1 MSEIHLKKHQID
13 QKSSFRKWVGFPAR
27 SPVPARG
34 ARGTIVSATGSGKTI
49 MAAASAL
56 ECFPHGRILVT
67 VPTLDLLVQTAQA
80 WRTVG
85 HRSPMAAVC
94 SLENDPV
101 LNELGV
107 RTTTNPIQLALWA
120 GRGPVIVFATYAS
133 LVDRED
139 YAALQDQERPY
150 GPWQNSG
157 NGKTRKKTRGPL
169 EAALTGGE
177 RLYGQQMAPFD
188 LAIVDE
194 AHGTAGDLGRPWAAI
209 HDNTRIPADFRLYL
223 TATPRI
229 LAAARPQKGADGQEL
244 EIASMADD
252 PDGTYGAWLAELGL
266 SEAIERE
273 ILAGFEIDVLEIRD
287 PSPVLGESEEA
298 RRGRRLALLQTA
310 LLEHAAAYNLRTV
323 MTFHQKVEEAAAFA
337 DKLPETA
344 AALYVNDASDD
355 DLAAADKLPKS
366 SVNARFYELEAG
378 RHVPPD
384 RVWSAWLCG
393 DHLVTE
399 RREVLRQFAGG
410 IDAADRRVHRAFLA
424 SVRVL
429 GEGVDITGDR
439 GVEAIC
445 FADTRGSQVEI
456 VQNIGRALRLNKDG
470 STKIARIIVPV
481 FLEPGEDP
489 TDMVASASFRPLVA
503 VLQGLRSHD
512 ERLVEQLA
520 SRALTSGQR
529 KVHVRRDA
537 NGQIIGA
544 GGEGD
549 GEDQEQDDTDAA
561 AESALLHFSSPRD
574 TATIA
579 AFLRTRVYRP
589 ESLVWLEG
597 YQALIR
603 WRKEN
608 EITGLY
614 AVPYDVEAEVGVTK
628 DFPLGRWV
636 HQQRKA
642 LRAGELEERR
652 KTLLDAPEAG
662 MVWEPGEE
670 AWETKLAAL
679 RSYRRAMGHL
689 APRQD
694 AVWGE
699 GDAMVPVGQHAANL
713 RRKGGLGKDAER
725 AAERAQQL
733 AAIDEDWN
741 CPWPLDWQRHYRVL
755 ADLVDADGVLPAI
768 QPGVLFEGDDLGKW
782 LARQR
787 EASTWAQL
795 SAEQQERLS
804 QLGVKPLEA
813 PSPAPSA
820 KRAAN
825 GQSKAEQAF
834 HRGLAALTQWVER
847 EGAHRPAPRGHSE
860 QIAVDGEAEPVTV
873 KLGVWVS
880 NTKSR
885 WDKLTPEQQA
895 ALAALGVPWA
905 KAAVPAPSGGPAPVR
920 DAPVQPAPSGEQ
932 AQEYPDQGDPVTAEE
947 RETSRGTARARRMNE
962 LMRKHTKAEL
972 LRMAYAGGL
981 VNHNSPEKWRKDEI
995 ASTVVDT
1002 EFRTAD
1008 RAAPARPASATA
1020 RPVPAQPLPLPQ
1032 QDHHDECDKSVYEGG
1047 TCTCDLIEQYGPP
1060 SERDDY

>member
-1 MSEIHLKKHQID
+1 MSVIKLREHQMN
-13 QKSSFRKWVGFPAR
+13 QKAAFHKWVGFPAR
-27 SPVPARG
+27 SSVPPQGR
-34 ARGTIVSATGSGKTI
+34 RGTIVSATGSGKTI
-49 MAAASAL
+49 TAAACAL
-56 ECFPHGRILVT
+56 ESFADGRILVT

-80 WRTVG
+80 WRAVG
-85 HRSPMAAVC
+85 HRAPMVAVC

-101 LNELGV
+101 LNELEV

-120 GRGPVIVFATYAS
+120 GKGPVVVFATYAS

-139 YAALQDQERPY
+139 IDAPEGQ
-150 GPWQNSG
+150 
-157 NGKTRKKTRGPL
+157 RKVRGPL
-169 EAALTGGE
+169 EAALAGGD
-177 RLYGQQMAPFD
+177 RLYGQRMDGFD

-209 HDNTRIPADFRLYL
+209 HDNQRIPADFRLYL

-229 LAAARPQKGADGQEL
+229 LAAPRPQKGTGGQEA
-244 EIASMADD
+244 EIATMADD
-252 PDGTYGAWLAELGL
+252 PNGTYGAWLAELGL

-310 LLEHAAAYNLRTV
+310 LLEHAAANNLHTT

-337 DKLPETA
+337 EKLPETA
-344 AALYVNDASDD
+344 AELYVNDATDD

-366 SVNARFYELEAG
+366 SIDAEFYELEAG

-393 DHLVTE
+393 DHLVSE

-410 IDAADRRVHRAFLA
+410 IDAAGRRVHRAFLA
-424 SVRVL
+424 SCRVL
-429 GEGVDITGDR
+429 GEGVDITGER
-439 GVEAIC
+439 GVDSIC

-470 STKIARIIVPV
+470 STKVARIIVPV

-520 SRALTSGQR
+520 SRALTHGQR
-529 KVHVRRDA
+529 KVHVRRDEE
-537 NGQIIGA
+537 GRIVGA
-544 GGEGD
+544 GSDGD
-549 GEDQEQDDTDAA
+549 REDQEQDDTQAA
-561 AESALLHFSSPRD
+561 TEAALLHFSSPRD
-574 TATIA
+574 AATIA

-597 YQALIR
+597 YQALLR

-614 AVPYDVEAEVGVTK
+614 AVPYDVEVEVGVTK

-642 LRAGELEERR
+642 LRTGELEERR

-670 AWETKLAAL
+670 AWENKLAAL
-679 RSYRRAMGHL
+679 RSYHRAMGHL

-699 GDAMVPVGQHAANL
+699 GEAMVPIGQHMANL
-713 RRKGGLGKDAER
+713 RRKGAKNGLGKDPER
-725 AAERAQQL
+725 AAVRAAQL
-733 AAIDEDWN
+733 TEIDPDWD

-755 ADLVDADGVLPAI
+755 ADLVHADGHLPDIA
-768 QPGVLFEGDDLGKW
+768 PGVLFEGDDLGKW
-782 LARQR
+782 LERQKNPG
-787 EASTWAQL
+787 TWAQL
-795 SAEQQERLS
+795 STEQQERLS
-804 QLGVKPLEA
+804 QLGVQPLEES
-813 PSPAPSA
+813 SPAPA
-820 KRAAN
+820 ATRATKGPN
-825 GQSKAEQAF
+825 KAQQAF
-834 HRGLAALTQWVER
+834 QRGLTALAQWVER
-847 EGAHRPAPRGHSE
+847 EGRRPVPRAHGE
-860 QIAVDGEAEPVTV
+860 GIAVDGETEPVIV
-873 KLGVWVS
+873 KLGVWIS

-885 WDKLTPEQQA
+885 RDRLDANQLA
-895 ALAALGVPWA
+895 ALAELGMEWA
-905 KAAVPAPSGGPAPVR
+905 GAVLAA
-920 DAPVQPAPSGEQ
+920 DATT
-932 AQEYPDQGDPVTAEE
+932 D
-947 RETSRGTARARRMNE
+947 
-962 LMRKHTKAEL
+962 
-972 LRMAYAGGL
+972 
-981 VNHNSPEKWRKDEI
+981 SP
-995 ASTVVDT
+995 
-1002 EFRTAD
+1002 
-1008 RAAPARPASATA
+1008 
-1020 RPVPAQPLPLPQ
+1020 
-1032 QDHHDECDKSVYEGG
+1032 
-1047 TCTCDLIEQYGPP
+1047 
-1060 SERDDY
+1060 

>member
-1 MSEIHLKKHQID
+1 MSRIPLKKHQID

-27 SPVPARG
+27 SSVPPQG

-49 MAAASAL
+49 MAAAGAL
-56 ECFPHGRILVT
+56 ECFPEGRILVT

-80 WRTVG
+80 WRAVG
-85 HRSPMAAVC
+85 HRSPMVAVC
-94 SLENDPV
+94 SLDNDPV
-101 LNELGV
+101 LTELGV

-120 GRGPVIVFATYAS
+120 AHGPVIVFATYAS

-139 YAALQDQERPY
+139 FDDPMGQGRV
-150 GPWQNSG
+150 
-157 NGKTRKKTRGPL
+157 RGPL
-169 EAALTGGE
+169 EAALAGGE
-177 RLYGQQMAPFD
+177 RLYGQRMDGFS
-188 LAIVDE
+188 LAIIDE

-229 LAAARPQKGADGQEL
+229 LAAPRPQKGADGQEL
-244 EIASMADD
+244 EIASMTDA
-252 PDGTYGAWLAELGL
+252 PDGTYGSWLAELGL

-273 ILAGFEIDVLEIRD
+273 ILAPFEIDVLEIRD
-287 PSPVLGESEEA
+287 PSPVLGLSEEA
-298 RRGRRLALLQTA
+298 LRGRRLALLQTA
-310 LLEHAAAYNLRTV
+310 LLEHAAAYNLRTT
-323 MTFHQKVEEAAAFA
+323 MTFHQKVEEAQAFA
-337 DKLPETA
+337 EAVPKTA
-344 AALYVNDASDD
+344 AELYATETDDETMVKAEKELPASSIDAE
-355 DLAAADKLPKS
+355 
-366 SVNARFYELEAG
+366 FYGLEAG

-399 RREVLRQFAGG
+399 RREALRQFADG
-410 IDAADRRVHRAFLA
+410 IDANNRRVHRAFLA

-456 VQNIGRALRLNKDG
+456 VQNIGRALRLNRDG
-470 STKIARIIVPV
+470 STKVARIIVPI

-489 TDMVASASFRPLVA
+489 TDMVASASFKPLVA

-520 SRALTSGQR
+520 SRALTRGKHAH
-529 KVHVRRDA
+529 KVHVQRDEEGRIVGA
-537 NGQIIGA
+537 NG
-544 GGEGD
+544 GD
-549 GEDQEQDDTDAA
+549 GQDQEHDDTQAA
-561 AESALLHFSSPRD
+561 TESALLHFSTPRD
-574 TATIA
+574 AVTIA

-589 ESLVWLEG
+589 DSLVWLEG

-603 WRKEN
+603 WRAEN

-614 AVPYDVEAEVGVTK
+614 AVPYDTETTVGVTK

-652 KTLLDAPEAG
+652 KEMLDAPEAG

-670 AWETKLAAL
+670 AWESKLAAL
-679 RSYRRAMGHL
+679 RSYRHTTGHL

-699 GDAMVPVGQHAANL
+699 GEAMMPIGQHMANL
-713 RRKGGLGKDAER
+713 RRKGGLGKDVGR
-725 AAERAQQL
+725 ARERAQQL
-733 AAIDEDWN
+733 TAIDPDWD

-755 ADLVDADGVLPAI
+755 ADLVDADGSLPAI

-787 EASTWAQL
+787 EATIWAQL
-795 SAEQQERLS
+795 SEEQQRRLS
-804 QLGVKPLEA
+804 ALGATPAER
-813 PSPAPSA
+813 PAPVPAAKTAGKASA
-820 KRAAN
+820 
-825 GQSKAEQAF
+825 AF
-834 HRGLAALTQWVER
+834 QRGLAALAQWVAR
-847 EGAHRPAPRGHSE
+847 EGADRPVPRGHSE
-860 QIAVDGEAEPVTV
+860 QITVDGETEPVLV

-885 WDKLTPEQQA
+885 RDKLAQDQLD
-895 ALAALGVPWA
+895 ALRELGMEWA
-905 KAAVPAPSGGPAPVR
+905 
-920 DAPVQPAPSGEQ
+920 
-932 AQEYPDQGDPVTAEE
+932 
-947 RETSRGTARARRMNE
+947 
-962 LMRKHTKAEL
+962 
-972 LRMAYAGGL
+972 
-981 VNHNSPEKWRKDEI
+981 
-995 ASTVVDT
+995 
-1002 EFRTAD
+1002 
-1008 RAAPARPASATA
+1008 
-1020 RPVPAQPLPLPQ
+1020 
-1032 QDHHDECDKSVYEGG
+1032 
-1047 TCTCDLIEQYGPP
+1047 
-1060 SERDDY
+1060 

>member
-1 MSEIHLKKHQID
+1 MSAIRLKEHQVD
-13 QKSSFRKWVGFPAR
+13 QRSAFRKWVGFPAR
-27 SPVPARG
+27 SSVPPQG

-49 MAAASAL
+49 TAAACAL
-56 ECFPHGRILVT
+56 ESFADGRILVT
-67 VPTLDLLVQTAQA
+67 VPTLDLLAQTAQA
-80 WRTVG
+80 WRLVG
-85 HRSPMAAVC
+85 HTAPMVAVC
-94 SLENDPV
+94 SLENDAV

-120 GRGPVIVFATYAS
+120 GSGPVVVFATYAS

-139 YAALQDQERPY
+139 IDAPVDQ
-150 GPWQNSG
+150 
-157 NGKTRKKTRGPL
+157 RKVRGPL
-169 EAALTGGE
+169 EAALAGGE
-177 RLYGQQMAPFD
+177 RLYGQQMVGFD

-209 HDNTRIPADFRLYL
+209 HDNARIPADFRLYL

-229 LAAARPQKGADGQEL
+229 LAAARPQKGADGQEA
-244 EIASMADD
+244 EIATMSDD
-252 PDGTYGAWLAELGL
+252 PEGTYGAWLAELGL

-298 RRGRRLALLQTA
+298 QRGRRLALLQTA

-323 MTFHQKVEEAAAFA
+323 MTFHQKVEEARAFA

-344 AALYVNDASDD
+344 AELYVNDTSDA
-355 DLAAADKLPKS
+355 DLAAADALPKS
-366 SVNARFYELEAG
+366 SIDAEFYELEAG

-393 DHLVTE
+393 DHLVAE
-399 RREVLRQFAGG
+399 RREALRQFANG
-410 IDAADRRVHRAFLA
+410 IDAAGHRVHRAFLA

-429 GEGVDITGDR
+429 GEGVDITGER
-439 GVEAIC
+439 GVEAVC

-470 STKIARIIVPV
+470 STKVARIIVPV
-481 FLEPGEDP
+481 FLEPNEDP

-520 SRALTSGQR
+520 SRALSSGKR
-529 KVHVRRDA
+529 KVHVRRDED
-537 NGQIIGA
+537 GRIVGA

-549 GEDQEQDDTDAA
+549 GEDQEHDDTDAA

-574 TATIA
+574 AATIA

-597 YQALIR
+597 YQALLR

-608 EITGLY
+608 KITDLY
-614 AVPYDVEAEVGVTK
+614 AVPYDTETTVGVTE

-652 KTLLDAPEAG
+652 KKLLDAPEAG

-670 AWETKLAAL
+670 AWENKLAAL
-679 RSYRRAMGHL
+679 RSYRRATGHL

-699 GDAMVPVGQHAANL
+699 GEAMVPVGQHMANL
-713 RRKGGLGKDAER
+713 RRKGGLGKDPER
-725 AAERAQQL
+725 AAQRAQQL
-733 AAIDEDWN
+733 AAVDPDWN

-755 ADLVDADGVLPAI
+755 ADLVDADGTLPGIA
-768 QPGVLFEGDDLGKW
+768 PGVLMDGDDIGRW
-782 LARQR
+782 LERQKNPGTR
-787 EASTWAQL
+787 AQL

-804 QLGVKPLEA
+804 QLGVQPLEA
-813 PSPAPSA
+813 PAPAP
-820 KRAAN
+820 AATRTTK
-825 GQSKAEQAF
+825 GPSKAQQAF
-834 HRGLAALTQWVER
+834 QRGLTALAQWVER
-847 EGAHRPAPRGHSE
+847 EGVDRPVPRGHSE
-860 QIAVDGEAEPVTV
+860 EIEVDGEAEPVNV

-885 WDKLTPEQQA
+885 RDKLTAEQLDA
-895 ALAALGVPWA
+895 VRELGVGWA
-905 KAAVPAPSGGPAPVR
+905 
-920 DAPVQPAPSGEQ
+920 
-932 AQEYPDQGDPVTAEE
+932 
-947 RETSRGTARARRMNE
+947 
-962 LMRKHTKAEL
+962 
-972 LRMAYAGGL
+972 
-981 VNHNSPEKWRKDEI
+981 
-995 ASTVVDT
+995 
-1002 EFRTAD
+1002 
-1008 RAAPARPASATA
+1008 
-1020 RPVPAQPLPLPQ
+1020 
-1032 QDHHDECDKSVYEGG
+1032 
-1047 TCTCDLIEQYGPP
+1047 
-1060 SERDDY
+1060 

>member
-1 MSEIHLKKHQID
+1 MSAIPLKEHQVD
-13 QKSSFRKWVGFPAR
+13 QRTAFRKWVGFPAR
-27 SPVPARG
+27 SSVPPQG

-49 MAAASAL
+49 MAAACAL
-56 ECFPHGRILVT
+56 ESFADGRILVT

-80 WRTVG
+80 WRAVG
-85 HRSPMAAVC
+85 HRAPMVAVC

-101 LNELGV
+101 LGELGV

-120 GRGPVIVFATYAS
+120 GRGPVVVFATYAS

-139 YAALQDQERPY
+139 VDAPEGQ
-150 GPWQNSG
+150 
-157 NGKTRKKTRGPL
+157 RKVRGPL

-177 RLYGQQMAPFD
+177 RLYGQRMDGFD

-209 HDNTRIPADFRLYL
+209 HDNQRIPADFRLYL

-229 LAAARPQKGADGQEL
+229 LAAPRPQKGADGQEVEL
-244 EIASMADD
+244 ATMADD

-310 LLEHAAAYNLRTV
+310 LLEHAAKWNLKTV

-337 DKLPETA
+337 EKLPETA
-344 AALYVNDASDD
+344 AELYMNDASDA
-355 DLAAADKLPKS
+355 DLSAAEKLPAS
-366 SVNARFYELEAG
+366 SIDAEFYELEAS

-393 DHLVTE
+393 DHLVAE
-399 RREVLRQFAGG
+399 RREVLRQFANG
-410 IDAADRRVHRAFLA
+410 IDANNRRVHRAFLA

-429 GEGVDITGDR
+429 GEGVDITGER
-439 GVEAIC
+439 GVEAVC

-456 VQNIGRALRLNKDG
+456 VQNIGRALRLNRDG

-481 FLEPGEDP
+481 FLEPNEDP
-489 TDMVASASFRPLVA
+489 EDMVASASFKPLVA
-503 VLQGLRSHD
+503 VLQGLRAHD

-520 SRALTSGQR
+520 SRALTSGKR
-529 KVHVRRDA
+529 KVHVRRDED
-537 NGQIIGA
+537 GRIVGA
-544 GGEGD
+544 DGAGD

-574 TATIA
+574 ASTIA

-603 WRKEN
+603 WRRDN
-608 EITGLY
+608 EITGVH
-614 AVPYDVEAEVGVTK
+614 AVPYDVEVAVGVTK

-670 AWETKLAAL
+670 AWENKLAAL
-679 RSYRRAMGHL
+679 RAYRRATGHL

-699 GDAMVPVGQHAANL
+699 GEDMVPIGQHMANL
-713 RRKGGLGKDAER
+713 RRKGGLGKDRER
-725 AAERAQQL
+725 AAERAKQL
-733 AAIDEDWN
+733 AAIDPDWD
-741 CPWPLDWQRHYRVL
+741 CPWPLDWQRHYKVL

-768 QPGVLFEGDDLGKW
+768 DPGVLFEGDDLGRW
-782 LARQR
+782 LMRQTQPG
-787 EASTWAQL
+787 TWKQL
-795 SAEQQERLS
+795 SQEQQERLAR
-804 QLGVKPLEA
+804 LGIKPQQP
-813 PSPAPSA
+813 PSPAP
-820 KRAAN
+820 AARP
-825 GQSKAEQAF
+825 GARGPSKAQQAF
-834 HRGLAALTQWVER
+834 QRGLAALTQWVER
-847 EGAHRPAPRGHSE
+847 EGPDRPVPRGAVVE
-860 QIAVDGEAEPVTV
+860 IDVDGQTEPVSV
-873 KLGVWVS
+873 RLGVWVS
-880 NTKSR
+880 NTKAR
-885 WDKLTPEQQA
+885 RDKLTQEQLD
-895 ALAALGVPWA
+895 ALRKLGLEWV
-905 KAAVPAPSGGPAPVR
+905 
-920 DAPVQPAPSGEQ
+920 
-932 AQEYPDQGDPVTAEE
+932 
-947 RETSRGTARARRMNE
+947 
-962 LMRKHTKAEL
+962 
-972 LRMAYAGGL
+972 
-981 VNHNSPEKWRKDEI
+981 
-995 ASTVVDT
+995 
-1002 EFRTAD
+1002 
-1008 RAAPARPASATA
+1008 
-1020 RPVPAQPLPLPQ
+1020 
-1032 QDHHDECDKSVYEGG
+1032 
-1047 TCTCDLIEQYGPP
+1047 
-1060 SERDDY
+1060 

>member
-1 MSEIHLKKHQID
+1 MIHLREHQVTAVAAI
-13 QKSSFRKWVGFPAR
+13 RAWAGRPERA
-27 SPVPARG
+27 PVPTQG
-34 ARGTIVSATGSGKTI
+34 ARGTLVSATGSGKTI
-49 MAAASAL
+49 TAAWAARD
-56 ECFPHGRILVT
+56 CFPDGRILVT

-80 WRTVG
+80 WRLVG
-85 HRSPMAAVC
+85 HQAPMVAVC

-101 LNELGV
+101 LNSLEV

-120 GRGPVIVFATYAS
+120 GSGPVVVFATYAS

-139 YAALQDQERPY
+139 IDAPEGQ
-150 GPWQNSG
+150 
-157 NGKTRKKTRGPL
+157 RKVRGPL
-169 EAALTGGE
+169 EAALAGGE
-177 RLYGQQMAPFD
+177 RLYGQRMDGFD

-194 AHGTAGDLGRPWAAI
+194 AHGTAGDLGRPWAVI
-209 HDNTRIPADFRLYL
+209 HDNARIPADFRLYL

-229 LAAARPQKGADGQEL
+229 LAAPRPQKGAKGQEVEL
-244 EIASMADD
+244 ATMADD
-252 PDGTYGAWLAELGL
+252 PNGTYGAWLAELGL

-310 LLEHAAAYNLRTV
+310 LLEHAAAHNLRTV

-337 DKLPETA
+337 EKLPETA
-344 AALYVNDASDD
+344 AELYVNDATDE

-366 SVNARFYELEAG
+366 SIDAEFYELEAG

-399 RREVLRQFAGG
+399 RREILRQFAGG
-410 IDAADRRVHRAFLA
+410 IDAAGRRVHRAFLA
-424 SVRVL
+424 SCRVL
-429 GEGVDITGDR
+429 GEGVDITGER
-439 GVEAIC
+439 GVDSIC

-456 VQNIGRALRLNKDG
+456 VQNIGRALRLNRDG
-470 STKIARIIVPV
+470 STKVARIIVPV

-489 TDMVASASFRPLVA
+489 QDMVASASFRPLVA

-520 SRALTSGQR
+520 SRALTSGKR
-529 KVHVRRDA
+529 KVHVRRDEE
-537 NGQIIGA
+537 GRIVEA
-544 GGEGD
+544 GGEGEGD
-549 GEDQEQDDTDAA
+549 GEDQGDDTQAS
-561 AESALLHFSSPRD
+561 AEAALLHFSSPRD
-574 TATIA
+574 AATIA

-614 AVPYDVEAEVGVTK
+614 AVPYDVEVEVGATK
-628 DFPLGRWV
+628 AFPLGRWV

-670 AWETKLAAL
+670 AWENKLAAL
-679 RSYRRAMGHL
+679 RSYRRATGHL

-699 GDAMVPVGQHAANL
+699 DEAMVPIGQHMANL

-725 AAERAQQL
+725 AAVRAKQL

-755 ADLVDADGVLPAI
+755 ADLVDADGSLPEI
-768 QPGVLFEGDDLGKW
+768 QPGVRFDGDDIGRW
-782 LARQR
+782 LQRQKQS
-787 EASTWAQL
+787 ATWAQL
-795 SAEQQERLS
+795 STEQQERLS
-804 QLGVKPLEA
+804 TLGIKPLEK
-813 PSPAPSA
+813 PSPAP
-820 KRAAN
+820 AA
-825 GQSKAEQAF
+825 GPTKGPSKAQQAF
-834 HRGLAALTQWVER
+834 QRGLTALAQWVER
-847 EGAHRPAPRGHSE
+847 EGGRPVPRGHAE
-860 QIAVDGEAEPVTV
+860 EITVDGETDLVV
-873 KLGVWVS
+873 VRLGVWTS
-880 NTKSR
+880 NTKTR
-885 WDKLTPEQQA
+885 RNKLSAEQLQA
-895 ALAALGVPWA
+895 LRELGIEWA
-905 KAAVPAPSGGPAPVR
+905 
-920 DAPVQPAPSGEQ
+920 
-932 AQEYPDQGDPVTAEE
+932 
-947 RETSRGTARARRMNE
+947 
-962 LMRKHTKAEL
+962 
-972 LRMAYAGGL
+972 
-981 VNHNSPEKWRKDEI
+981 
-995 ASTVVDT
+995 
-1002 EFRTAD
+1002 
-1008 RAAPARPASATA
+1008 
-1020 RPVPAQPLPLPQ
+1020 
-1032 QDHHDECDKSVYEGG
+1032 
-1047 TCTCDLIEQYGPP
+1047 
-1060 SERDDY
+1060 